1 MDASFKTCL
10 FGGFDRE
17 DVVKFIEK
25 TAAENREQLE
35 MLEAELNALRAQ
47 RDEAAA
53 ENEALRGLTEED
65 ACLREEN
72 ARLREQLAQAQA
84 SAEALRQEAEALRG
98 PAAEYQSLKEHVA
111 DIEIS
116 AHRRTEEFRAKA
128 MERLAQC
135 IAQQRAWCSQRRST
149 YLSMNVSLLEQLRQ
163 AEQAVEN
170 ADYTAFDSM
179 ISELQRLEEELKQ
192 PDAQA

>member
-25 TAAENREQLE
+25 TAAENQEQLE
-35 MLEAELNALRAQ
+35 TLEAELNALRAQ

-65 ACLREEN
+65 AQLREEN

-149 YLSMNVSLLEQLRQ
+149 YLSMNASLLEQLRQ

-170 ADYTAFDSM
+170 AEYTAFDSM
-179 ISELQRLEEELKQ
+179 ISELQRLEDELKQ

>member
-25 TAAENREQLE
+25 TAAENQEQLE
-35 MLEAELNALRAQ
+35 TLEAELNALRAQ

-111 DIEIS
+111 DIEIN

-149 YLSMNVSLLEQLRQ
+149 YLSINVSLLEQLRQ

-179 ISELQRLEEELKQ
+179 ISELQRLEDELKQ

>member
-25 TAAENREQLE
+25 TAAENQEQME
-35 MLEAELNALRAQ
+35 ALEAELNALRTQ

-53 ENEALRGLTEED
+53 ENEALHGLTEED
-65 ACLREEN
+65 ARLREEN
-72 ARLREQLAQAQA
+72 ARLREQLSQAQA

-98 PAAEYQSLKEHVA
+98 PAAEYRSLKEHVA

-179 ISELQRLEEELKQ
+179 ISELQRLEDELKQ

>member
-35 MLEAELNALRAQ
+35 TLEAELNALRAQ

>member
-25 TAAENREQLE
+25 TAAENQEQLE
-35 MLEAELNALRAQ
+35 TLEAELNALRAQ

-111 DIEIS
+111 DIEIN

-179 ISELQRLEEELKQ
+179 ISELQRLEDELKQ

>member
-25 TAAENREQLE
+25 TAAENQEQLE
-35 MLEAELNALRAQ
+35 TLEAELNALRTQ

-179 ISELQRLEEELKQ
+179 ISELQRLEDELKQ

>member
-25 TAAENREQLE
+25 TAAENQEQLE
-35 MLEAELNALRAQ
+35 TLEAELNALRAQ

-135 IAQQRAWCSQRRST
+135 IAQQRAWCSQRRRT

-179 ISELQRLEEELKQ
+179 ISELQRLEDELKQ

>member
-25 TAAENREQLE
+25 TAAENQEQLE
-35 MLEAELNALRAQ
+35 TLEAELNALPAQ

-179 ISELQRLEEELKQ
+179 ISELQRLEDELKQ

>member
-25 TAAENREQLE
+25 TAAENQEQLE
-35 MLEAELNALRAQ
+35 TLEAELNALRAQ
-47 RDEAAA
+47 RGEAAA

-179 ISELQRLEEELKQ
+179 ISELQRLEDELKQ

>member
-25 TAAENREQLE
+25 TAAENQEQLE
-35 MLEAELNALRAQ
+35 TLEAELNALRAQ
-47 RDEAAA
+47 WDEAAA

-179 ISELQRLEEELKQ
+179 ISELQRLEDELKQ

>member
-25 TAAENREQLE
+25 TAAENQEQME
-35 MLEAELNALRAQ
+35 TLEAELNALRTQ

-179 ISELQRLEEELKQ
+179 ISELQRLEDELKQ

>member
-25 TAAENREQLE
+25 TAAENQEQLE
-35 MLEAELNALRAQ
+35 TLEAELNALRAQ

-98 PAAEYQSLKEHVA
+98 PAAENQSLKEHVA

-179 ISELQRLEEELKQ
+179 ISELQRLEDELKQ

>member
-17 DVVKFIEK
+17 DVVAFIEK
-25 TAAENREQLE
+25 TAAENQVQLE
-35 MLEAELNALRAQ
+35 ALQAEVDALREQ

-65 ACLREEN
+65 ARLREEN

-84 SAEALRQEAEALRG
+84 ETARLQGENEALRG
-98 PAAEYQSLKEHVA
+98 PAAEYQSLKEHIA
-111 DIEIS
+111 DIEIT

-149 YLSMNVSLLEQLRQ
+149 YLSMNASLLEQLHQ

-170 ADYTAFDSM
+170 ADYAAFDGM
-179 ISELQRLEEELKQ
+179 ISELQRLEEELKK
-192 PDAQA
+192 PDPEV

>member
-35 MLEAELNALRAQ
+35 TLEAELNALRAQ

-84 SAEALRQEAEALRG
+84 SAEACGRRRKPCAAL
-98 PAAEYQSLKEHVA
+98 
-111 DIEIS
+111 
-116 AHRRTEEFRAKA
+116 
-128 MERLAQC
+128 
-135 IAQQRAWCSQRRST
+135 RRST
-149 YLSMNVSLLEQLRQ
+149 S
-163 AEQAVEN
+163 
-170 ADYTAFDSM
+170 
-179 ISELQRLEEELKQ
+179 
-192 PDAQA
+192 P